1 MFRSLL
7 ALLTPVVGLA
17 MFPLAPTGVAPG
29 AYDIPLHGVDFT
41 RPLPGYDTVSEA
53 TIQQRSPFASPSQ
66 EVAFTQPLPRY
77 GAVSEVT
84 IEPGAQPG
92 APYTSPSRGV
102 AFTQPLPG
110 YGTVS
115 EVTIQPS
122 PGAPPYGQPSTGTSV
137 ALSHP
142 SSTSFP
148 WCATVTCWW

>member
-17 MFPLAPTGVAPG
+17 MIPVAPIGVAPS
-29 AYDIPLHGVDFT
+29 ASDTPLHGVDFT
-41 RPLPGYDTVSEA
+41 RPLPGYGTVSEV

-66 EVAFTQPLPRY
+66 GIAFTQPLPGY
-77 GAVSEVT
+77 GTVSEVT
-84 IEPGAQPG
+84 IQPG
-92 APYTSPSRGV
+92 APYTSPSQGV

-122 PGAPPYGQPSTGTSV
+122 PGAPPYGQPSTSTSV

-148 WCATVTCWW
+148 WCATFTCAW